1 MNAAQFAMY
10 ALSLADTS
18 IDSIALDIDGS
29 SWSLIDSAGDF
40 AGLATW
46 RQIEDSLAASAEGW
60 IAGHG
65 LDVYVDG
72 NVDSMRIALDA
83 FRAL

>member
-1 MNAAQFAMY
+1 MY
-10 ALSLADTS
+10 ALSLIDVS
-18 IDSIALDIDGS
+18 VDSIALDIDGS

-40 AGLATW
+40 AGFATW